1 MCFTGMET
9 DKLTKKQKRW
19 LLKRFLLAFPGGT
32 ADENPPVNAGDM
44 GSIPGLGRFPMGSIL
59 VWEDFPEEQLSPCAT
74 TTRPTLQGPE
84 AATTEAQEPRARA
97 PEQGKP
103 L

>member
-1 MCFTGMET
+1 MRIRLSM
-9 DKLTKKQKRW
+9 Q
-19 LLKRFLLAFPGGT
+19 GT
-32 ADENPPVNAGDM
+32 WVQ
-44 GSIPGLGRFPMGSIL
+44 SPGLGRFPMGSIL

-103 L
+103 LH

>member
-1 MCFTGMET
+1 MKMCFTGMET

-44 GSIPGLGRFPMGSIL
+44 GSISWSGKISHGFNPGLGRFPRRAAKPMCYNYQAYT
-59 VWEDFPEEQLSPCAT
+59 P
-74 TTRPTLQGPE
+74 GP
-84 AATTEAQEPRARA
+84 RSRNY
-97 PEQGKP
+97 
-103 L
+103 